1 MSSQVEEMPKTASSS
16 HVVSEAKMIDRS
28 ATSGG
33 GGKTDFERQSSNG
46 SNHGGGSNTPQL
58 SSSAGGTGSGLG
70 STPVQA
76 VTAYLRN
83 LLGLSAK
90 PTKRTLSEEAEC
102 GSPDSLREW
111 LRQGSNPNEIDAYGY
126 TPLVNACLRGCR
138 KTANVLISNGADVNK
153 KAMHGYTPLHAA
165 AQVIYIEIYNK
176 AQNNS
181 NL

>member
-1 MSSQVEEMPKTASSS
+1 MSSQVEEIPKPNSSS
-16 HVVSEAKMIDRS
+16 HAISEAKMIS
-28 ATSGG
+28 KTPTSGG
-33 GGKTDFERQSSNG
+33 ILERQSSNG
-46 SNHGGGSNTPQL
+46 GGANTPQL

-76 VTAYLRN
+76 VTTYLRN

-165 AQVIYIEIYNK
+165 AQVHIK
-176 AQNNS
+176 
-181 NL
+181 NLFGY